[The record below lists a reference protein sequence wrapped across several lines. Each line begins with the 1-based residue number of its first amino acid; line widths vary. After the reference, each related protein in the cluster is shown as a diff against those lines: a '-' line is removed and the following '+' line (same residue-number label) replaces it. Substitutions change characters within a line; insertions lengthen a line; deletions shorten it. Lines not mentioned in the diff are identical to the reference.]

1 MDGDR
6 LAASREVRDRP
17 ESVADDEYSALGLPE
32 GDLLPDAVPSD
43 AQEPAAIR
51 EIPEVH
57 AQIRDAEPG
66 RDCSRVA
73 FVAVEKL
80 HDSRRLAEHAD
91 PLVNPAGVERIEHE
105 HGSVHLERVGRPL
118 EVAGLAPTEAAVE
131 LVAELE
137 GQPPRNVWYRRNTFR
152 QMMTAAI
159 AHAATFVSLVFT
171 REPMRSRRLVK
182 MTSGTSANGMPK
194 ERTTWL
200 MTRAR
205 LGSTPM
211 ARMTSGGARVS
222 ARRRK
227 SGIGGWM
234 KPCITTWPDIVPIDD
249 DEKPEAR
256 SAIPKRTAAPVP
268 SSDSKLE

>member
-1 MDGDR
+1 M
-6 LAASREVRDRP
+6 
-17 ESVADDEYSALGLPE
+17 
-32 GDLLPDAVPSD
+32 
-43 AQEPAAIR
+43 
-51 EIPEVH
+51 
-57 AQIRDAEPG
+57 RDAESLGHEPA
-66 RDCSRVA
+66 VA
-73 FVAVEKL
+73 LVAVEEL
-80 HDSRRLAEHAD
+80 DDRLGPAERAN
-91 PLVNPAGVERIEHE
+91 PLVDPWRVERIEHE
-105 HGSVHLERVGRPL
+105 HGSVHLERVRHPL
-118 EVAGLAPTEAAVE
+118 EVAGLDPTEAAVE

-211 ARMTSGGARVS
+211 ARMMSAGARVI

-227 SGIGGWM
+227 SGI
-234 KPCITTWPDIVPIDD
+234 
-249 DEKPEAR
+249 
-256 SAIPKRTAAPVP
+256 
-268 SSDSKLE
+268 